1 MRSFGPV
8 EFGGPVRG
16 VWSSGL
22 SDCPVATDCT
32 AMICLRPGSLDARRR
47 LRPCPEAGSQP
58 LVRTGTEGPAS
69 VVQARSPRD
78 ALYYSSIV
86 PLVLVLRHSGSPM
99 GVLALP
105 RPVALD
111 GPPLATIQ
119 PRAHRGKKTIPK
131 PRHGVGSVRMRPDI
145 TAAQRKSCVAS
156 GAWVVYGL
164 GIYMMRIASVSLVL
178 ALALLRA
185 ASAADTMKTE
195 EELKREAAN
204 SNSVE
209 TPRPQ
214 LSANP
219 GAVPEVPMARETN
232 QPAAPPAAPV
242 VVATP
247 DATQSRNVWAIIL
260 AVLVLLVGKFAL
272 KRLRS
277 RSGPS

>member
-1 MRSFGPV
+1 M
-8 EFGGPVRG
+8 
-16 VWSSGL
+16 L
-22 SDCPVATDCT
+22 S
-32 AMICLRPGSLDARRR
+32 II
-47 LRPCPEAGSQP
+47 P
-58 LVRTGTEGPAS
+58 LLF
-69 VVQARSPRD
+69 
-78 ALYYSSIV
+78 LYCSSIV
-86 PLVLVLRHSGSPM
+86 PLVLGLWHSGAPM

-105 RPVALD
+105 RPVAID

-119 PRAHRGKKTIPK
+119 PRDHRGKKASPK
-131 PRHGVGSVRMRPDI
+131 PKHGVGNVRMRPDI
-145 TAAQRKSCVAS
+145 TAAQRKGCVAS

-164 GIYMMRIASVSLVL
+164 GIYMMRIASVSLIL

-185 ASAADTMKTE
+185 ASAADTIKTE
-195 EELKREAAN
+195 DELKREVAN

-209 TPRPQ
+209 TSRPQ

-247 DATQSRNVWAIIL
+247 DVTQSRNVWAIIL